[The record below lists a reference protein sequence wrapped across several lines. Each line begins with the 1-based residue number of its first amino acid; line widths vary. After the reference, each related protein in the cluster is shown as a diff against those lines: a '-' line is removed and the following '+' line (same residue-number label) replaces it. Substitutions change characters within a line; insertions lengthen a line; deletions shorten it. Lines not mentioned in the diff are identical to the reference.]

1 MSTATSMITI
11 EVEDAPSRDRQLEQA
26 TYLLQDKATHC
37 GILVT
42 RHNFATYTAALSLD
56 VEYGLIQELDLL

>member
-1 MSTATSMITI
+1 MSTATPTITI
-11 EVEDAPSRDRQLEQA
+11 EAEGVTSRDRQLEQA
-26 TYLLQDKATHC
+26 IDLLRDKTTHC

-42 RHNFATYTAALSLD
+42 RLNFTTYTAALSFD